1 PANVSSTTANQNSES
16 NGAVLPFGGMPMG
29 NANSF
34 TEPARMNMNAAT
46 MRSALRSCG
55 AQVDHFA
62 TMLGAVMRSSP
73 QSWIASYSEP
83 SFYRH
88 DERGWA
94 NSTPLRDR
102 CLAAALQQ
110 ASVSQALRPPGEC
123 VGGAAPLELGRVA
136 EQRRVGPERRQ
147 VFEEQRQVSLV
158 PEHARREVF
167 DDPVL
172 VQEPGRRSR
181 TDPRNARISVCGVAD
196 EGEVVGNQG
205 GLHPE
210 FRANACGVPDLLPP
224 AINLYDPVAANAL
237 RQVLVARQDADLFH
251 RLIAGGD
258 VCCGG
263 ERVVRLQLDHRPDR
277 A

>member
-1 PANVSSTTANQNSES
+1 MPLFTTGQKLTGKANWKYPTAISPERRKATGRVKRPSKSSAPPNVSSTPANQNSES
-16 NGAVLPFGGMPMG
+16 SGAVLPFGGMPMG

-147 VFEEQRQVSLV
+147 ILEEQR
-158 PEHARREVF
+158 
-167 DDPVL
+167 
-172 VQEPGRRSR
+172 
-181 TDPRNARISVCGVAD
+181 
-196 EGEVVGNQG
+196 
-205 GLHPE
+205 
-210 FRANACGVPDLLPP
+210 
-224 AINLYDPVAANAL
+224 
-237 RQVLVARQDADLFH
+237 
-251 RLIAGGD
+251 
-258 VCCGG
+258 
-263 ERVVRLQLDHRPDR
+263 
-277 A
+277 